1 MHTLSPVRVMRDR
14 DTPIGI
20 MEDHIER
27 RSTLL
32 ARMRQLSS
40 SIARP
45 TWFCCFKGYGLF
57 TASRRLA
64 FFAVD

>member
-1 MHTLSPVRVMRDR
+1 VHTLSPVRVMRDR

-20 MEDHIER
+20 MEVHMER
-27 RSTLL
+27 RSTVL

-45 TWFCCFKGYGLF
+45 TWFCCFQGYDLF
-57 TASRRLA
+57 IASRRLA